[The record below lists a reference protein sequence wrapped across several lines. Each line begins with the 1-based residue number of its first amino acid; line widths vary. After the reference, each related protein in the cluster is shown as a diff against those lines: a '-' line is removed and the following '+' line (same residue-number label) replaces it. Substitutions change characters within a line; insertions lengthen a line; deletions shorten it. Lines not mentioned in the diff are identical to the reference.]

1 MSSPSPPHDSPIDD
15 SPPSDQRGKTSRD
28 VTAASTKPTAPV
40 KQTPTPP
47 QPPLKRSRPS
57 ARDSFRTAPGIESAR
72 EVKEDLSEMG
82 FTAQR
87 VKQIGGRKETR
98 LADGQVLKRR
108 LEQAAGMGQG
118 RAKREGKGRAKDY
131 EDLRLGKERNWALFD
146 PLRDYPDFQDKE
158 KEPSKHCEPPL
169 VFQQYKTY
177 EPGNE
182 RIVEF
187 NTISR
192 SLRLRTTPAMLSE
205 GNMELQYT
213 STGPKL
219 VDVRKS
225 SGLEARRERRA
236 RKEAEEKVREEVED
250 SELSDLD
257 EDELSFGER

>member
-131 EDLRLGKERNWALFD
+131 EDLRLGKERRQGEGTLEALRATVSL
-146 PLRDYPDFQDKE
+146 PA
-158 KEPSKHCEPPL
+158 
-169 VFQQYKTY
+169 YKTY

-205 GNMELQYT
+205 GKMELQYT

>member
-15 SPPSDQRGKTSRD
+15 SPPSDPRSKTAAHA
-28 VTAASTKPTAPV
+28 TAASTNPTIPV

-47 QPPLKRSRPS
+47 QPPAKRSRPS

-87 VKQIGGRKETR
+87 VKQIGGQKETR
-98 LADGQVLKRR
+98 LADGQMSNRR

-131 EDLRLGKERNWALFD
+131 EDLRLGKDGNWALFD
-146 PLRDYPDFQDKE
+146 PLRGYADFLDKDKE
-158 KEPSKHCEPPL
+158 PLKHSEPPSI
-169 VFQQYKTY
+169 FRQYETY

-187 NTISR
+187 NSVSR
-192 SLRLRTTPAMLSE
+192 SLRLRTTPVMLSE
-205 GNMELQYT
+205 GRMELQYT

-236 RKEAEEKVREEVED
+236 RKEMEAKVREEVED
-250 SELSDLD
+250 SELSDL
-257 EDELSFGER
+257 EGDELDFGER

>member
-15 SPPSDQRGKTSRD
+15 SPSSDTRGNIAGD
-28 VTAASTKPTAPV
+28 VTAAPTKPTVPV

-47 QPPLKRSRPS
+47 QPPSKRSRPS
-57 ARDSFRTAPGIESAR
+57 AKDSCRSASGIERAR

-82 FTAQR
+82 FTTQR

-108 LEQAAGMGQG
+108 LEQAAGIGQG
-118 RAKREGKGRAKDY
+118 RAKREGKGKAKDY
-131 EDLRLGKERNWALFD
+131 EDLRLGKDRNWALFD
-146 PLRDYPDFQDKE
+146 PLRGYPDFLDEE
-158 KEPSKHCEPPL
+158 KEPLKHYEPPSI
-169 VFQQYKTY
+169 FQLYETY
-177 EPGNE
+177 EPGNT

-225 SGLEARRERRA
+225 SGLDARRERRA
-236 RKEAEEKVREEVED
+236 RKEAEEEVREEVED